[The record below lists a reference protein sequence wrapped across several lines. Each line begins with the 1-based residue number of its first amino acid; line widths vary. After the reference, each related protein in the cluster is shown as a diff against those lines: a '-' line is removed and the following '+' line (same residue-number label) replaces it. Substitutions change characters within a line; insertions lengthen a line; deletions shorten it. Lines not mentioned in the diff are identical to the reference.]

1 MSDFTTP
8 ALPPPESLARWLNG
22 QPLPPGGLYLV
33 GGSVRDML
41 LGRALK
47 DLDLVCKGAKEFAAA
62 LAQNRGA
69 RLVPLGQ
76 DHDPPSLRVV
86 NIHDHDDFL
95 DVTELAGPDIITDL
109 ARRDFTANAIA
120 LHLNDL
126 ALDEMLLID
135 PFNGHEDI
143 QRGLLRRVG
152 AASLAQDPTRI
163 LRGFRLRAQLGWTI
177 TPDTL
182 SNMAAVASRLA
193 EIPGERLAPELRL
206 ILECSNAG
214 QTVREMA
221 QAGVL
226 QTLLPEMILL
236 RGCKQNRYHHLDV
249 FEHSLAA
256 LECCDALLQ
265 KPKDFFGAL
274 AANINQDLTGWRLA
288 WLKLAV
294 LLHDLGKP
302 GTRGLHPRTGQAT
315 FYGHDALGAKLALQ
329 ITSRL
334 RLSCAESRYISNLIR
349 HHLHLGALGVFSPGV
364 FSPLTPK
371 ATTQHALLKA
381 RMRCLRRLGTD
392 LIPLLLLYLADTQAA
407 LGPASTPEFRQT
419 KFELALRLL
428 QDSLESAL
436 RILSTPPLLCGHD
449 LIAMGMQPGPDLG
462 FVLKAVREAQD
473 AGEIKDREQAL
484 NLARKI
490 RLFDVD
496 CGIA

>member
-1 MSDFTTP
+1 
-8 ALPPPESLARWLNG
+8 
-22 QPLPPGGLYLV
+22 
-33 GGSVRDML
+33 ML

-47 DLDLVCKGAKEFAAA
+47 DLDLVCKGAKEFAAS

-76 DHDPPSLRVV
+76 GHDPPSLRVV

-120 LHLNDL
+120 LHLNDM

-152 AASLAQDPTRI
+152 PAALEQDPTRI
-163 LRGFRLRAQLGWTI
+163 LRGFRLRAQLGWTL

-193 EIPGERLAPELRL
+193 EVPGERLAPELRL
-206 ILECSNAG
+206 ILECSDAG

-226 QTLLPEMILL
+226 QTLLPEMTLMP
-236 RGCKQNRYHHLDV
+236 GCRQNRYHHLDV
-249 FEHSLAA
+249 FEHSLTA

-265 KPKDFFGAL
+265 KPKDFFGEL
-274 AANINQDLTGWRLA
+274 AANINKDLTGWRLP

-315 FYGHDALGAKLALQ
+315 FYGHDALGATLALQ

-334 RLSCAESRYISNLIR
+334 RLSRAESMYISNLIR
-349 HHLHLGALGVFSPGV
+349 HHLHLGAL
-364 FSPLTPK
+364 LTPK
-371 ATTQHALLKA
+371 ATTKA
-381 RMRCLRRLGTD
+381 RMRCLRRLGAD
-392 LIPLLLLYLADTQAA
+392 LIPALLLCLADTQAA

-462 FVLKAVREAQD
+462 FVLKVAREAQD

-484 NLARKI
+484 SLARKI
-490 RLFDVD
+490 LKERKGSASLTWTSQHQQ
-496 CGIA
+496 G